1 MTWQIKLLFGL
12 VVVGTMVPQH
22 RTHAQGKVRKLAPGV
37 VTVIPSEPKTE
48 ETYQGPVA
56 LPNITTLDWDPFF
69 SPKTA
74 TLRQK
79 SSGIVLRHNV
89 WNLEFAFKP
98 VRMIYV
104 DIPQPTGRMHRKLV
118 WYMVYRVKNKGDHMM
133 PNPVKDQFEHITYD
147 APVKVDEVLNFGA
160 AQPSGTIRFFP
171 HFVLESHEQGK
182 AYLDR
187 VIPVAIPP
195 IQLREMRGGKLYNTV
210 EITRV
215 PIPVSTEVED
225 RSVWGVVTWEDI
237 DPRIDYF
244 SIYVQ
249 GLTNAFRLE
258 RGQYLQKTLKLNFWR
273 PGDVV
278 YEHEKEIR
286 YGVPAVSDAA
296 EQANIL
302 AKYGLKERVDHLWLY
317 R

>member
-1 MTWQIKLLFGL
+1 MKWQTKVLTGL
-12 VVVGTMVPQH
+12 ALVTAVTSLH
-22 RTHAQGKVRKLAPGV
+22 RTSAQERVRRLAPGV
-37 VTVIPSEPKTE
+37 LTVIPVDPKTA
-48 ETYQGPVA
+48 ETLQGPLTLA
-56 LPNITTLDWDPFF
+56 NITRLDWTPSF

-74 TLRQK
+74 TLREK
-79 SSGIVLRHNV
+79 ASNIVLRHNV

-104 DIPQPTGRMHRKLV
+104 DIPQPNGKMHRKLV
-118 WYMVYRVKNKGDHMM
+118 WYMVYRVKNKGQHLR
-133 PNPVKDQFEHITYD
+133 PNAVKDQFNHVTYD
-147 APVKVDEVLNFGA
+147 APLRVDEVLNIGA
-160 AQPSGTIRFFP
+160 AQPSATIRFFP
-171 HFVLESHEQGK
+171 HFILESVPQRK
-182 AYLDR
+182 QYLDR

-210 EITRV
+210 EITKV
-215 PIPVSTEVED
+215 GIPVSSEFED
-225 RSVWGVVTWEDI
+225 RSVLGVVTWEDI
-237 DPRIDYF
+237 DPRVDYF

-258 RGQYLQKTLKLNFWR
+258 GGKHLQKSLKLNFWR

-286 YGVPAVSDAA
+286 YGVPSVSDAA
-296 EQANIL
+296 EQASIL
-302 AKYGLKERVDHLWLY
+302 AKFGLPERVDHLWLY